1 MREHRFTWVK
11 HGLNM
16 GYGIATNSTAF
27 LYKSA
32 VSVQRNL
39 HCSGII
45 NADQNNIYMVILT
58 LNKT

>member
-1 MREHRFTWVK
+1 
-11 HGLNM
+11 M
-16 GYGIATNSTAF
+16 GYGITTNSTAF

-39 HCSGII
+39 HCSRII
-45 NADQNNIYMVILT
+45 NANQNNIYMVTLT